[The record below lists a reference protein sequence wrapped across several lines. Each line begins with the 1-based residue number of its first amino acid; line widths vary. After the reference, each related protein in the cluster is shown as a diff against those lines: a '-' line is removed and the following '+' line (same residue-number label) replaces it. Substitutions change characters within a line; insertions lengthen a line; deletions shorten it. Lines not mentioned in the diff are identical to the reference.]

1 MPYAKVNNTL
11 SRGGSF
17 RGCLEGK
24 RGIERGEING
34 KRNGENLA
42 KKGEDEEEK
51 CGLYF
56 GTIGHKSP
64 AELAKALQTAVSNWR
79 ERRRRA

>member
-1 MPYAKVNNTL
+1 MSGREK
-11 SRGGSF
+11 G
-17 RGCLEGK
+17 E
-24 RGIERGEING
+24 GEING

-42 KKGEDEEEK
+42 KKGEDGEEK

-64 AELAKALQTAVSNWR
+64 AELAKALQTAVSNWQ

>member
-1 MPYAKVNNTL
+1 M
-11 SRGGSF
+11 SRREKGDG
-17 RGCLEGK
+17 E
-24 RGIERGEING
+24 GEING

-42 KKGEDEEEK
+42 KKGEDGEEK

-64 AELAKALQTAVSNWR
+64 AELAKAFQTAVSNWR

>member
-1 MPYAKVNNTL
+1 MPYAKVNNIL

-24 RGIERGEING
+24 RGMERGEING

-42 KKGEDEEEK
+42 KKGEDGEK

-56 GTIGHKSP
+56 GTIEHKSP
-64 AELAKALQTAVSNWR
+64 AELAKALQTVSNWQ

>member
-1 MPYAKVNNTL
+1 MSGREKGN
-11 SRGGSF
+11 G
-17 RGCLEGK
+17 E
-24 RGIERGEING
+24 GEING

-42 KKGEDEEEK
+42 KKGEDGEEK

-56 GTIGHKSP
+56 VIGHKSP